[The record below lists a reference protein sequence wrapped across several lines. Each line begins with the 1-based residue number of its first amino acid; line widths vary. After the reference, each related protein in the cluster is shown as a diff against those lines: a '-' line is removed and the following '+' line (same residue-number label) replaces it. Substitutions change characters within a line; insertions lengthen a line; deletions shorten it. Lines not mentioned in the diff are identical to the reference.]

1 MAQPFEIYVH
11 GVRADHAELETID
24 RALRASLDAGERAQW
39 KPEATLEI
47 LKQLESM
54 SQHLERH
61 FANEEAGGYM
71 EEALALAPRFSSQAA
86 QLLKQHAHL
95 NQSFAQL
102 LSAAQRVKDSPES
115 WSCLT
120 QQIVELLKK
129 LEAHEAAE
137 NRIMQEAFNVDLELT
152 E

>member
-1 MAQPFEIYVH
+1 MSQPFEIYVH

-24 RALRASLDAGERAQW
+24 RALRASLNAGERAQW
-39 KPEATLEI
+39 RPEATLEI
-47 LKQLESM
+47 VKQLESM

-61 FANEEAGGYM
+61 FTNEEAGGYM

-86 QLLKQHAHL
+86 QLLKQHGQL
-95 NQSFAQL
+95 NQLLVQL
-102 LSAAQRVKDSPES
+102 AAAALRAKDSPES
-115 WSCLT
+115 WPQLT
-120 QQIVELLKK
+120 QQVIELLKK